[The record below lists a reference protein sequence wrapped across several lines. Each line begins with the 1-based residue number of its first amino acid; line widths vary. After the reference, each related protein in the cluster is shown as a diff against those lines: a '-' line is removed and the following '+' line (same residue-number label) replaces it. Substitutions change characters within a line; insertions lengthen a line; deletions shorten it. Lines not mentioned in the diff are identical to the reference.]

1 MVRHEALLIP
11 IFVVVSGCGGALVA
25 PDGGGHG
32 DDASIELSVGG
43 GDLVPPPLDAPIG
56 WDAGPPDGNGCTT
69 GVPALPVQPIPGAS
83 CTYALPTPPPCDY
96 FNNGSIAVFVNG
108 AQVPRDVSHANGWDY
123 SDATFTA
130 FTIYGPLCD
139 AVDAGAANVTIVYR
153 ILI

>member
-1 MVRHEALLIP
+1 MVRRDALLIP

-25 PDGGGHG
+25 PDGGGRG
-32 DDASIELSVGG
+32 DGASIDLSVGG

-56 WDAGPPDGNGCTT
+56 RDGPPPDSDGCTT
-69 GVPALPVQPIPGAS
+69 GAPALPVQPIPGAS
-83 CTYALPTPPPCDY
+83 CTYALPTPPCDY
-96 FNNGSIAVFVNG
+96 FTNDSIAVFVNG
-108 AQVPRDVSHANGWDY
+108 AQVPRDVSDVNGWDY